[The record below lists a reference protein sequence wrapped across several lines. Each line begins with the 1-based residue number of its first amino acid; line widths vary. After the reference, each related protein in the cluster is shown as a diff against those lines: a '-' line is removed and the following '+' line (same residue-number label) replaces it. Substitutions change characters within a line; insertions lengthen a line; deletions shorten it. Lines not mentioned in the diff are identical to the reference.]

1 MNIKEIGKAVAK
13 SRGSFGMSQEQLANF
28 SGLSRV
34 TINELENG
42 VLEELGVSKLASIL
56 SVLGLSLGVASGKP
70 KMGGLS
76 MAAVSASVSYKESMS
91 PGLLMKALA
100 SGVYPPKFLPHIA
113 TLLDEAP
120 AQLLVPAVKEASEK
134 SGVAPKKIWQH
145 MKHWARELQS
155 PRSVWQ

>member
-1 MNIKEIGKAVAK
+1 MNIKDIGLLVGKARASLGLSQDELAK
-13 SRGSFGMSQEQLANF
+13 F

-42 VLEELGVSKLASIL
+42 ALAELGVTKLAAVV
-56 SVLGLSLGVASGKP
+56 SVLGLNLSATAGKE
-70 KMGGLS
+70 KKSGLS
-76 MAAVSASVSYKESMS
+76 MAAVTASVSYKESMP
-91 PGLLMKALA
+91 PGALMKALV

-120 AQLLVPAVKEASEK
+120 IQLLVPAVKEASEK

-145 MKHWARELQS
+145 LKHWASEMQS
-155 PRSVWQ
+155 PRSLWR